1 MITAIAWD
9 NTRAFNKWIESVRL
23 LQQSHGNDPGVILTF
38 LENLP
43 TPMYSANLT
52 TETGG
57 ARELCCS
64 YPRVDSCSTG
74 DDNSENAAAK
84 LNAWP

>member
-57 ARELCCS
+57 TRDCVALTRESTLVPQAMIIARML
-64 YPRVDSCSTG
+64 PR
-74 DDNSENAAAK
+74 N
-84 LNAWP
+84 